1 MGYKLL
7 RRTRIQVEIK
17 QERHRISR
25 DLHVSVDRVVQELA
39 RVGFADIRRL
49 FDENG
54 RMKPIA
60 DLDPETAAAISGIEF
75 TRERT
80 TTSNGGDIK
89 VVTEDALVKVKF
101 ASKVQALEALA
112 KSLGMFEDRAKVTGR
127 LTLEKSRREGHEARV
142 DSAGTGD
149 VRAGPRPSPTS
160 HERAVRRWQ

>member
-7 RRTRIQVEIK
+7 RRTRIQVDIK

-80 TTSNGGDIK
+80 TTSNVTAKPEAEASPPAISPA
-89 VVTEDALVKVKF
+89 VVVGISSPGTV
-101 ASKVQALEALA
+101 ASGSCRMSSA
-112 KSLGMFEDRAKVTGR
+112 TR
-127 LTLEKSRREGHEARV
+127 LKRTMAPVASR
-142 DSAGTGD
+142 
-149 VRAGPRPSPTS
+149 
-160 HERAVRRWQ
+160 